1 VINVKADTYKIKLEG
16 ASEKYALVNKPVE
29 ICVNP
34 MGAGKANVRV
44 TTVSPSNE
52 EIVCRVE
59 ERDYKYF
66 ARIFPTEVGSWTTK
80 VFYDNEEVNGSP
92 YKMSAFDPGR
102 ATILGLDR
110 KSSYQINNPIEF
122 QSKLICCR
130 ALVQKYEELKENLI
144 SS

>member
-16 ASEKYALVNKPVE
+16 ATEKYTLVNKPVE

-44 TTVSPSNE
+44 TTISPSDE

-66 ARIFPTEVGSWTTK
+66 AKIFPTEVGSWITQ
-80 VFYDNEEVNGSP
+80 VFYDNEEVKGSP
-92 YKMSAFDPGR
+92 YKMSVFDPNR
-102 ATILGLDR
+102 ANIIGLEK
-110 KSSYQINNPIEF
+110 KSSYQINYPIMF
-122 QSKLICCR
+122 QSNFI
-130 ALVQKYEELKENLI
+130 
-144 SS
+144 